1 MEFLDI
7 IIDILGRTANI
18 YLGVLFGIIF
28 IRSPLKKYRKEFI
41 FVTINIFTPFLVLV
55 SFVNIEFSDNW
66 FLPMIGALLVTL
78 IGVYTPKIIAKLL
91 NQTPPSPAELNT
103 AAFSNGLNFPFP
115 IIFAFAPGGL
125 GYAGMFLAVAIIMR
139 NTVGFVIS
147 GTRINKQ
154 VLRQILLFPPVVA
167 IFLGLL
173 TRVTILEQA
182 REVVSFPFWKLVFEI
197 GIFMTLMT
205 VGFSIKKPNV
215 EYKIPIFRVSMSRFV
230 VSLFVVLILLWIFNP
245 TSDIAIPLIVQMV
258 APPAVYNGL
267 YAERFGLDTE
277 LTSQIILTLMIIAL
291 VFLPFELY
299 AVQLFY

>member
-66 FLPMIGALLVTL
+66 FLPMIGAILVTI

-115 IIFAFAPGGL
+115 IIFAFAPGGI

-230 VSLFVVLILLWIFNP
+230 VSLVVVLILLWIFNP

-291 VFLPFELY
+291 IILPFELY

>member
-7 IIDILGRTANI
+7 IIDILGRTGNI
-18 YLGVLFGIIF
+18 YLGVFFGFIF

-41 FVTINIFTPFLVLV
+41 YVTINIFTPFLVFV
-55 SFVNIEFSDNW
+55 SFVIIDFADNW
-66 FLPMIGALLVTL
+66 FLPMIAALLVTL
-78 IGVYTPKIIAKLL
+78 IGVYTPKIIAKLF
-91 NQTPPSPAELNT
+91 NQTPPVPAELNT

-147 GTRINKQ
+147 GTKINKQ

-167 IFLGLL
+167 IFVGLL
-173 TRVTILEQA
+173 SRVTILEQTRA
-182 REVVSFPFWKLVFEI
+182 IVNLPFWQLIFEI

-205 VGFSIKKPNV
+205 VGFSIKKPNI

-230 VSLFVVLILLWIFNP
+230 VSLIVVLILILIFNP

-277 LTSQIILTLMIIAL
+277 LTSQIILTLTIIAL
-291 VFLPFELY
+291 LILPFELY
-299 AVQLFY
+299 AIQLFY